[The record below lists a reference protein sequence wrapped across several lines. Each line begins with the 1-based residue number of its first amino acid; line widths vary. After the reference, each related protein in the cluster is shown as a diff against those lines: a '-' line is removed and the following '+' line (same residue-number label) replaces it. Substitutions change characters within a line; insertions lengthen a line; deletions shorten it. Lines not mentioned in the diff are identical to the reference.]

1 MQIPERLR
9 CNHRM
14 ISAESANQIETSI
27 RANYHK
33 GWRSETTYS
42 VEGYRADL
50 ADHLHN
56 RLNDDRGR
64 IIPWLDNAHP
74 LRGSRILEIGCGTGS
89 STVALAEQGAIV
101 TGIDI
106 DEDALIVARDRC
118 AAYGLKA
125 SFMPLNGRQLA
136 GIFPARSF
144 DLIIFFACLEHMTIK
159 ERLES
164 LRQAWDLLP
173 SNGLLAIIETPN
185 RLWFYDEHTSRL
197 PLFHWLP
204 NELAFYY
211 SKMSK
216 RENFREL
223 YHDYFPETK
232 QHFLRRGRGMSF
244 HEIDLAIAPVS
255 ALNVI
260 SSLEEFGK
268 YPRGTSALGSEFKA
282 IMQRIVPDIHAGFF
296 DEYLDLIF
304 KKG

>member
-1 MQIPERLR
+1 
-9 CNHRM
+9 M
-14 ISAESANQIETSI
+14 ISAESANRIEMSI
-27 RANYHK
+27 RTNYHK
-33 GWRSETTYS
+33 EWRSETNYS
-42 VEGYRADL
+42 PEGYKADL
-50 ADHLHN
+50 AAHLHN

-64 IIPWLDNAHP
+64 IIPWLDNAQP
-74 LRGSRILEIGCGTGS
+74 IRGSRILEIGCGTGS

-106 DEDALIVARDRC
+106 DKDALLVARDRC
-118 AAYGLKA
+118 AAYGLQA
-125 SFMPLNGRQLA
+125 TFMPLNGQHLA
-136 GIFPARSF
+136 GAFRAGSF
-144 DLIIFFACLEHMTIK
+144 DLIIFFACLEHMTTK

-185 RLWFYDEHTSRL
+185 RLWFYDEHTSWL

-211 SKMSK
+211 SKMSN

-223 YHDYFPETK
+223 YRDYFAETK

-255 ALNVI
+255 TLNII
-260 SSLEEFGK
+260 SSLEGFGK
-268 YPRGTSALGSEFKA
+268 YPRGTSALGQEFKA
-282 IMQRIVPDIHAGFF
+282 IMQRILPDIHIGFF

-304 KKG
+304 RKCK